1 MRLVECD
8 INKVDLKS
16 YKSKCKWLKII
27 DEFVESDVKCCRIE
41 DYTNKSAASCES
53 SLNHAIKRYNKKG
66 IKAVI
71 RNGEIYLVRI
81 EG

>member
-8 INKVDLKS
+8 KSEINLKN
-16 YKSKCKWLKII
+16 YKKKTRWLEVI
-27 DEFVESDVKCCRIE
+27 DEFMESDVKCCRIE

-71 RNGEIYLVRI
+71 RNGIVYLVKI
-81 EG
+81 EQ

>member
-16 YKSKCKWLKII
+16 YMGKSKWMTLI
-27 DEFVESDVKCCRIE
+27 DEFVESDMKCCRIE
-41 DYTNKSAASCES
+41 DYTNKDAKSCS
-53 SLNHAIKRYNKKG
+53 GALNYAIKRYNKKG

-71 RNGEIYLVRI
+71 RNGIVYLVKF
-81 EG
+81 EE